1 VSTFTVTNNA
11 FPNRHSKKH
20 KHGTPSFFA
29 LNSSTSGISNSS
41 TNSSLIDGLTKKKAM
56 KAFHKL
62 LYCNKFTEAEEFL
75 IQNDL
80 TSSCSVMEYTILMN
94 GFVKEGNLLKA
105 YDNFA
110 RIAEPDLTAFNS
122 IIFGLASHGEP
133 EKAEILLRRFEETSS
148 NERPNEYSYKP
159 VLYAHLNTNTTAGI
173 KRGLSLLHR
182 MEDLDARGVHDI
194 KPELDFY
201 NMVLGTMGRIRD
213 GDGALKLLKHMVDG
227 PHTPKPDTT
236 SYNCAINAQKKGN
249 KAAGILAQMEQ
260 MDVPYNEYTFGS
272 LIDVYARNSLPSK
285 AESVVRYM
293 KGQYSKKK
301 LQCFRVNV
309 IHCNSLIDAWVRSK
323 ERKGARRAVEILEEM
338 FQTDSQQNE
347 EVKPDML
354 TFNLVMRALG
364 NLGDARSAQR
374 AEDILVKLESG
385 YYGQEM
391 VQALDNKTYNIVI
404 NIWSKCREKGSA
416 RKAELIFQRLNQMYA
431 STKCKNCKADV
442 YTYTSLVDA
451 YSKIGASRRAED
463 IVALM
468 KSDGVSPNVYTYNT
482 LISSWARSGESCA
495 IEEAERIIGRMSRSG
510 VKPNASSYTAL
521 MDVYSKSRNNG
532 MGDEICHR
540 VEEILHLLEQK
551 AREGDETMRPTVW
564 SYTTVCFSFYAMHS

>member
-1 VSTFTVTNNA
+1 
-11 FPNRHSKKH
+11 
-20 KHGTPSFFA
+20 
-29 LNSSTSGISNSS
+29 
-41 TNSSLIDGLTKKKAM
+41 M
-56 KAFHKL
+56 KAFQKL

-75 IQNDL
+75 IENDL

-122 IIFGLASHGEP
+122 IIYGLASHGEP

-148 NERPNEYSYKP
+148 KERPNEYSYKP
-159 VLYAHLNTNTTAGI
+159 VLFAHLNTNTTAGI
-173 KRGLSLLHR
+173 KRGLSLLYR
-182 MEDLDARGVHDI
+182 IEDLHARGGHDI
-194 KPELDFY
+194 KPKLDFY

-227 PHTPKPDTT
+227 PHTPQPDTT

-249 KAAGILAQMEQ
+249 KAAAILAQMEE

-285 AESVVRYM
+285 AESVVQYM
-293 KGQYSKKK
+293 KEQYSKTK
-301 LQCFRVNV
+301 LPCFRVNV
-309 IHCNSLIDAWVRSK
+309 IHYNSLIDSWVRSK
-323 ERKGARRAVEILEEM
+323 EREGARRAVKILEEM
-338 FQTDSQQNE
+338 LQTDSQQNE
-347 EVKPDML
+347 DVKPDML

-364 NLGDARSAQR
+364 KLGDARSAQR

-431 STKCKNCKADV
+431 STKRKNCKADV

-551 AREGDETMRPTVW
+551 SREGDETMRPTVW
-564 SYTTVCFSFYAMHS
+564 SYTTVGFFVLCNKLLLLDTIFELHLYT